1 VRAFVRGPAA
11 SRAAWPSVRAPKAKY
26 RVVTTETTFPEH
38 VTVRPA
44 SDPFDTL
51 SVGEVPFTPSASRIT
66 EGEWGSEDLGDAGA
80 DRFASDD
87 AVDATD
93 IADATDADDVEP
105 TPEPGAGFRRFGL
118 SDRVMQAIVELGYQ
132 EPTPIQAA
140 TIDLLLRG
148 RDLIGQ
154 AQTGTGKTA
163 AYGIPIL
170 DTVDPSV
177 RRTQA
182 LVLAPTRELALQVS
196 KVLAALGRHR
206 GVGVVPVYGGQSY
219 EVQFRAFRAGAHV
232 IVGTPGRLIDHI
244 KRGTI
249 DLANVGIVVLD
260 EADEMLDMGF
270 FEDVESIL
278 KTLPGI
284 GTTASSDSDARPA
297 VQVALFSATMP
308 NPVVRLAGRF
318 MQDPAHVTVEATVA
332 TVPRIAQVAYDLG
345 RMDKTEALGRILDV
359 EAPGP
364 TIVFCATRRTVDEVA
379 EALQGRGHRTAGLH
393 GEMAQ
398 GERERVM
405 RRFRDGAFDVLV
417 ATDLAARGLDIAS
430 ITHVVNYDLPW
441 DAEVYVHRI
450 GRTGRAG
457 REGDAITLV
466 APRDGRSMRQ
476 IEMTLRVRI
485 PRKRPPA
492 LAEVSRHRRAA
503 ALDTVAGVANG
514 DGLEIYGAM
523 VDDLLE
529 RAEPRA
535 IAAAALRM
543 WDQARSANRDGA
555 TIAAIVAAAAREA
568 EAMVHEAQVNAERAR
583 VRVPGGSGG
592 FARLRIE
599 AGRDA
604 GIRPQDVVGTIAA
617 EADVPG
623 RAVGAIRIFDQHTI
637 VAVAEDLADQIIE
650 ALTLASIRGRPAQ
663 ARYASLKE
671 IEEATR
677 QGYPQG
683 GGGGGRSS
691 APRGYPSRGR
701 DDWRPG
707 GQQRAPRPESVATR
721 PDRTD
726 GYRPDHGEFSDGTGG
741 GGNYRAPAG
750 DTSGG
755 TRPAR
760 KPVVSRLVR
769 PVVRRRD
776 A

>member
-1 VRAFVRGPAA
+1 M
-11 SRAAWPSVRAPKAKY
+11 
-26 RVVTTETTFPEH
+26 VTTETSAP
-38 VTVRPA
+38 
-44 SDPFDTL
+44 DTGTL
-51 SVGEVPFTPSASRIT
+51 RAAD
-66 EGEWGSEDLGDAGA
+66 DLGVVDLRDDTVTATARRLTDDAWGA
-80 DRFASDD
+80 DELGGADANRFADADGSDD
-87 AVDATD
+87 SDLGV
-93 IADATDADDVEP
+93 ADGDADPAEAA
-105 TPEPGAGFRRFGL
+105 PEPGAGFVRFGL
-118 SDRVMQAIVELGYQ
+118 SAHVMQSIIDLGYQ
-132 EPTPIQAA
+132 DPTPIQAA
-140 TIDLLLRG
+140 TIDLLLSG
-148 RDLIGQ
+148 RDVIGQ

-163 AYGIPIL
+163 AYGIPLIE
-170 DTVDPSV
+170 TIDPSV

-182 LVLAPTRELALQVS
+182 LVLAPTRELAIQVS

-244 KRGTI
+244 RRGTI
-249 DLANVGIVVLD
+249 DLANVGIAVLD

-270 FEDVESIL
+270 FDDVESIL

-284 GTTASSDSDARPA
+284 GTTASTEVETRRP

-308 NPVVRLAGRF
+308 TPVVRLAGRF
-318 MQDPAHVTVEATVA
+318 LQDPAQITVEATVA

-359 EAPGP
+359 EAAGP

-476 IEMTLRVRI
+476 IEMTLKVRI

-503 ALDTVAGVANG
+503 AIETVAGVAGG
-514 DGLEIYGAM
+514 DGLEIYAAM
-523 VDDLLE
+523 VDDLNE
-529 RAEPRA
+529 RADPRA
-535 IAAAALRM
+535 VAAAALRL

-555 TIAAIVAAAAREA
+555 TIAAIVAAADREA
-568 EAMVHEAQVNAERAR
+568 AAIAHEAQLNAERAR
-583 VRVPGGSGG
+583 MRASGG
-592 FARLRIE
+592 VGGIVRLRID
-599 AGRDA
+599 AGREA

-623 RAVGAIRIFDQHTI
+623 RAIGAIRIFDYHTI

-650 ALTLASIRGRPAQ
+650 ALALAAIRGRPAQ
-663 ARYASLKE
+663 ARYASPE
-671 IEEATR
+671 EVEEATR

-691 APRGYPSRGR
+691 APRGYLPRGR
-701 DDWRPG
+701 EGWRPSG
-707 GQQRAPRPESVATR
+707 PRGDVEARRPEGFTPRRDRSAPRS
-721 PDRTD
+721 
-726 GYRPDHGEFSDGTGG
+726 DHGPFADAVTGG
-741 GGNYRAPAG
+741 SGTRTASSESPAG
-750 DTSGG
+750 S
-755 TRPAR
+755 RPVR
-760 KPVVSRLVR
+760 KPVVPRLIR
-769 PVVRRRD
+769 PVIRRRD
-776 A
+776 V

>member
-1 VRAFVRGPAA
+1 MPGLGTRPWLGRVTRRLPPA
-11 SRAAWPSVRAPKAKY
+11 RAPKAN
-26 RVVTTETTFPEH
+26 RPVVTTETALPEPGSL
-38 VTVRPA
+38 RPTPDL
-44 SDPFDTL
+44 DPLAMGGDATA
-51 SVGEVPFTPSASRIT
+51 PATARIT
-66 EGEWGSEDLGDAGA
+66 EDDWGSEVVDDLDGD
-80 DRFASDD
+80 DD
-87 AVDATD
+87 LHAA
-93 IADATDADDVEP
+93 EP
-105 TPEPGAGFRRFGL
+105 AAEPGAGFVRFGL
-118 SDRVMQAIVELGYQ
+118 SDHLMQSIVDLGYQ

-148 RDLIGQ
+148 RDVIGQ

-163 AYGIPIL
+163 AYGIPVL
-170 DTVDPSV
+170 QMVDPAV

-182 LVLAPTRELALQVS
+182 LVLAPTRELAIQVS

-249 DLANVGIVVLD
+249 DLANVSIAVLD

-270 FEDVESIL
+270 FDDVESIL

-284 GTTASSDSDARPA
+284 GTTPSADTDSRRA

-345 RMDKTEALGRILDV
+345 RMDKVEALGRILDV

-430 ITHVVNYDLPW
+430 ITHVVNFDLPW

-476 IEMTLRVRI
+476 IEMTLKVRI

-503 ALDTVAGVANG
+503 ALEAVATVANG
-514 DGLEIYGAM
+514 DGLEIYASM
-523 VDDLLE
+523 VDDLLD

-535 IAAAALRM
+535 IAAAAMRM

-555 TIAAIVAAAAREA
+555 TISAIVAAAAREA
-568 EAMVHEAQVNAERAR
+568 DEMAREAELNADRAR
-583 VRVPGGSGG
+583 VRVPGSTGG
-592 FARLRIE
+592 IARLRID
-599 AGRDA
+599 AGREA

-623 RAVGAIRIFDQHTI
+623 RAIGAIRIFDHYTV
-637 VAVAEDLADQIIE
+637 VAVAEELADRIID
-650 ALTLASIRGRPAQ
+650 ALAVAAIRGYPAQ
-663 ARYASLKE
+663 ARYASPE
-671 IEEATR
+671 EVEEATR

-683 GGGGGRSS
+683 GFGGGRSS
-691 APRGYPSRGR
+691 APRGYPPRGR
-701 DDWRPG
+701 DAWRPG
-707 GQQRAPRPESVATR
+707 GPPRGPRAEGFAPRP
-721 PDRTD
+721 DRAE
-726 GYRPDHGEFSDGTGG
+726 GFRPDHGDPGDASFGG
-741 GGNYRAPAG
+741 ASHRASPG
-750 DTSGG
+750 DAPSGA
-755 TRPAR
+755 RPAR
-760 KPVVSRLVR
+760 KPYGPRLVR
-769 PVVRRRD
+769 PVVRRREG
-776 A
+776 

>member
-1 VRAFVRGPAA
+1 M
-11 SRAAWPSVRAPKAKY
+11 
-26 RVVTTETTFPEH
+26 VTTETTLPEPGAVH
-38 VTVRPA
+38 PTA
-44 SDPFDTL
+44 DLDAL
-51 SVGEVPFTPSASRIT
+51 AMDDGAFTPLASRIT
-66 EGEWGSEDLGDAGA
+66 EEEWGSEDLGGA
-80 DRFASDD
+80 DANRFADADGSDGD
-87 AVDATD
+87 DLDEVDEV
-93 IADATDADDVEP
+93 DDVEP

-118 SDRVMQAIVELGYQ
+118 SGHLMQSIVDLGYQ

-148 RDLIGQ
+148 RDVIGQ

-163 AYGIPIL
+163 AYGIPVL
-170 DTVDPSV
+170 EMVDPSV

-182 LVLAPTRELALQVS
+182 LVLAPTRELAIQVS

-249 DLANVGIVVLD
+249 DLANVGVAVLD

-284 GTTASSDSDARPA
+284 GTTASADADARRA

-476 IEMTLRVRI
+476 IEMTLKVRI

-503 ALDTVAGVANG
+503 ALETVAGVANG
-514 DGLEIYGAM
+514 EGLEIYGAM

-568 EAMVHEAQVNAERAR
+568 EAMAHEAQVNADRAR
-583 VRVPGGSGG
+583 VRVPGGTGG
-592 FARLRIE
+592 IARLRIE

-623 RAVGAIRIFDQHTI
+623 RAIGAIRIFDQHTI

-650 ALTLASIRGRPAQ
+650 ALAVAAIRGRPAQ
-663 ARYASLKE
+663 ARYASPE
-671 IEEATR
+671 DIEEATR

-691 APRGYPSRGR
+691 APRGYPPRGR
-701 DDWRPG
+701 EGWRPG
-707 GQQRAPRPESVATR
+707 GPPRGPRPESFAPR
-721 PDRTD
+721 PDRAD
-726 GYRPDHGEFSDGTGG
+726 GFRPDHGDSGDASFGAGSH
-741 GGNYRAPAG
+741 RASSG
-750 DTSGG
+750 DASGA
-755 TRPAR
+755 RPAR
-760 KPVVSRLVR
+760 KPAVPRLVR

>member
-1 VRAFVRGPAA
+1 
-11 SRAAWPSVRAPKAKY
+11 
-26 RVVTTETTFPEH
+26 
-38 VTVRPA
+38 
-44 SDPFDTL
+44 
-51 SVGEVPFTPSASRIT
+51 
-66 EGEWGSEDLGDAGA
+66 
-80 DRFASDD
+80 
-87 AVDATD
+87 
-93 IADATDADDVEP
+93 
-105 TPEPGAGFRRFGL
+105 
-118 SDRVMQAIVELGYQ
+118 
-132 EPTPIQAA
+132 
-140 TIDLLLRG
+140 
-148 RDLIGQ
+148 
-154 AQTGTGKTA
+154 
-163 AYGIPIL
+163 
-170 DTVDPSV
+170 
-177 RRTQA
+177 
-182 LVLAPTRELALQVS
+182 
-196 KVLAALGRHR
+196 
-206 GVGVVPVYGGQSY
+206 VPVYGGQSY

-249 DLANVGIVVLD
+249 DLANVSIAVLD

-270 FEDVESIL
+270 FDDVESIL

-284 GTTASSDSDARPA
+284 GTVAGTVPTTEGSLNTDARPA

-359 EAPGP
+359 EASGP

-379 EALQGRGHRTAGLH
+379 EALQARGHRTAGLH

-430 ITHVVNYDLPW
+430 ITHVVNFDLPW

-466 APRDGRSMRQ
+466 APRDGRAMRQ
-476 IEMTLRVRI
+476 IELTLKLRI

-503 ALDTVAGVANG
+503 ALEMVAGVANG
-514 DGLEIYGAM
+514 DDLAIYTSM

-529 RAEPRA
+529 RAEPRL

-555 TIAAIVAAAAREA
+555 TIAAISSAAAREA
-568 EAMVHEAQVNAERAR
+568 TAMAHEAQMNADRAR
-583 VRVPGGSGG
+583 ASGGSGG
-592 FARLRIE
+592 IARLRID

-617 EADVPG
+617 EADVSG
-623 RAVGAIRIFDQHTI
+623 RVIGAIRIFDEYTV
-637 VAVAEDLADQIIE
+637 VAVAEDLADQIIGGLAE
-650 ALTLASIRGRPAQ
+650 ASIRGRPAR
-663 ARYASLKE
+663 ARHASPE
-671 IEEATR
+671 DIEAATR

-691 APRGYPSRGR
+691 APRGFPPRGR
-701 DDWRPG
+701 DSWRPVAPP
-707 GQQRAPRPESVATR
+707 RDRSSDASAPRSDRPEVLRADLREPRDRASGVVAQGGVR
-721 PDRTD
+721 PL
-726 GYRPDHGEFSDGTGG
+726 
-741 GGNYRAPAG
+741 
-750 DTSGG
+750 
-755 TRPAR
+755 R
-760 KPVVSRLVR
+760 KPVSSRLVR

-776 A
+776 G